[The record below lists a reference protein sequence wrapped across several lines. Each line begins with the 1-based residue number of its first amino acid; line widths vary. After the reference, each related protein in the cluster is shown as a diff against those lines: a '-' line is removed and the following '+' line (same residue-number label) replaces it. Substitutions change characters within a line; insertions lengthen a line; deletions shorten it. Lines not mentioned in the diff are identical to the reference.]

1 MRINA
6 IAFGIKNIHISKKI
20 IGSYGSDAVASYGIA
35 YKINMIPIL
44 LSVGLSQGV
53 APLVGYCYGGNNK
66 LFSGIRKSDKIIN
79 HYTFKKCG
87 AIYSR
92 GNYSELFLEVEW
104 CDCNTASGRDNINSN
119 LHIYVYQ
126 RYKMNQPLT
135 LLRLKIVFFVINKFK
150 KMY

>member
-104 CDCNTASGRDNINSN
+104 CDYNTASSRDKINLN
-119 LHIYVYQ
+119 LYIYVYQ
-126 RYKMNQPLT
+126 RYKIKQPLT
-135 LLRLKIVFFVINKFK
+135 PLRFENCVFYYCKFK